1 MKTEHPRGA
10 GDLRAISRRFL
21 LDGICALCK
30 YIVRRLE
37 TGSHHLRRSVSFFLS
52 PSLSLSYLFN
62 VLLLGS
68 PLLSPVLLRRA
79 HYHDFPLPSFEF
91 PRYDDLYS
99 YTRHTHTHTS
109 LPSSTFYPYQR
120 FSFVAA
126 FLFLFFFFF
135 IYFQNRSVREEMTL
149 LPGPLEIQQRPIN
162 CRRIDASIIP
172 RRQVFSELLAVF
184 FLLVFARFTGSWKT
198 KREKPFLVSERGKK
212 KTFVFRILNLW
223 KELRIRIL
231 LVLGIGGQLN
241 K

>member
-10 GDLRAISRRFL
+10 GDLRAISRRLL

-30 YIVRRLE
+30 YVVRRLE

-52 PSLSLSYLFN
+52 PSLSLSHLFN
-62 VLLLGS
+62 VLLLGT

-99 YTRHTHTHTS
+99 YIRHTHTRTH
-109 LPSSTFYPYQR
+109 PSYIANFILISD
-120 FSFVAA
+120 SV
-126 FLFLFFFFF
+126 LSLFFYFYFFLF

-162 CRRIDASIIP
+162 CRRIDASII
-172 RRQVFSELLAVF
+172 RGGRCSQNCCGGF
-184 FLLVFARFTGSWKT
+184 FFVDFARFTGSWKM
-198 KREKPFLVSERGKK
+198 KREKPFLTSEKEK
-212 KTFVFRILNLW
+212 EKTFVFRILNLW
-223 KELRIRIL
+223 KELRIRGWSFGSRNWRA
-231 LVLGIGGQLN
+231 V